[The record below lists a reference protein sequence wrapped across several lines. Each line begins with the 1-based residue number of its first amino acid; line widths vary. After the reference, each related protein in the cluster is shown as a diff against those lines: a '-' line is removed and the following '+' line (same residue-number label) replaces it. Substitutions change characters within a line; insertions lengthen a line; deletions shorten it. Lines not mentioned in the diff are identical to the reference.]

1 MEFSLK
7 NETKLAIEAVME
19 GERICN
25 LSYSPEIVNVK
36 ESLRDISTIVD
47 MEIEQSIISI
57 LSESK
62 YPILAEE
69 TSHNIK
75 TNIDTKKLYWA
86 VDPIDGTVNFIN
98 GLDIFCVSVG
108 LCKDNDFLLGAI
120 AMPRLRKLYCT
131 IGPDAAFLNGKPLI
145 HNHRKI
151 EEALIAASFSGE
163 KSDIETRN
171 NEYQLFG
178 DINDLSRGCVRLGS
192 AAANICFTASGELQ
206 AAYGFNAKIWDVAGA
221 LSVAITAG
229 CSSFIN
235 ISKESNNISY
245 IVGSETIVSKI
256 HQMSLEKGFFT
267 V

>member
-1 MEFSLK
+1 MEFPFK

-25 LSYSPEIVNVK
+25 LSYSPEIVNIK

-47 MEIEQSIISI
+47 LEIEKSIIAK

-69 TSHNIK
+69 TSHNMKSIIDPIK
-75 TNIDTKKLYWA
+75 PYWA

-98 GLDIFCVSVG
+98 GLDIFCISIG
-108 LCKDNDFLLGAI
+108 LCQDNAFLLGAI
-120 AMPRLRKLYCT
+120 AFPLHRKLYCT
-131 IGPDAAFLNGKPLI
+131 LGPDAAFLNGKSLR

-151 EEALIAASFSGE
+151 EEALISVSFSGE
-163 KSDIETRN
+163 KSDSEKRN
-171 NEYQLFG
+171 NEYKLFG
-178 DINDLSRGCVRLGS
+178 DINDLSRGCLRLGS

-221 LSVAITAG
+221 LSVAIAAG
-229 CSSFIN
+229 CSSVIN
-235 ISKESNNISY
+235 ISKKSNSISY
-245 IVGSETIVSKI
+245 IVGSETIVSEI
-256 HQMSLEKGFFT
+256 HQMSIEKGLFID
-267 V
+267 